1 MAEQP
6 SVILDVD
13 PGHDDAVAILL
24 AAKSEEIDL
33 RGITVVAGNQV
44 LPKTLLNTR
53 RVCSAAGIEDVA
65 IYAGMD
71 SPLVRDQ
78 VTGDHIHGTSGLEG
92 PSFDAPGIEVQEKHS
107 VDFIIDECLQSDTR
121 ITLAPVGP
129 LTNVAMA
136 LKREPKIRDNIEEIV
151 LMGGSM
157 GLGNHTAAAEFNIF
171 ADPEAAN
178 VVFNSGL
185 PITMVG
191 LDLTRQ
197 AEVTPRVFDKIRSIG
212 NSVSEL
218 VVEMLEYFGSA
229 YKESMALDNP
239 PLHDPCVVAY
249 LIDRSVLAVKE
260 MRVDIDLSHGLNYGR
275 TVCDYYHRSEKKV
288 NANVAV
294 DLDKERFWE
303 ILLKNLKR
311 Y

>member
-1 MAEQP
+1 MAEEP

-24 AAKSEEIDL
+24 AAASEEIDL
-33 RGITVVAGNQV
+33 RGITVVAGNQI
-44 LPKTLLNTR
+44 LSKTLLNTR
-53 RVCSAAGIEDVA
+53 RVCSAAGIEGVA
-65 IYAGMD
+65 IYAGMN
-71 SPLVRDQ
+71 SPMVRDQ
-78 VTGDHIHGTSGLEG
+78 ITADHIHGSSGLEG
-92 PSFDAPGIEVQEKHS
+92 PSFDAPHVEVQDKHA
-107 VDFIIDECLQSDTR
+107 VDFIIDECLQSDTG

-136 LKREPKIRDNIEEIV
+136 LRREPEIRDNIEEIV

-171 ADPEAAN
+171 ADPEAAD

-197 AEVTPRVFDKIRSIG
+197 AEVTPRVLDRIRSIG

-218 VVEMLEYFGSA
+218 VVEALEYFGLA
-229 YKESMALDNP
+229 YKKSLALDNP

-249 LIDRSVLAVKE
+249 LIDRSVLTVKE

-288 NANVAV
+288 NAKVAL

-303 ILLKNLKR
+303 ILLQNLER